1 MTALRRHG
9 AFLLAVVLVVI
20 WGSNYSLLKS
30 LLTQLGPSAVIA
42 ARYIVTP
49 LCAVGVLLWHYGFSW
64 PRLERGEWL
73 AFAGLALVGHVMHV
87 SVMMNAMNLS
97 TPFSSALISA
107 CGPIF
112 TLLIVRFTGAQR
124 LTRAQL
130 AGVTLAFAGILVFLS
145 DKLQSASTGTM
156 GDILLL
162 AGTPLFACHTV
173 AARALIERR
182 GVLLVM
188 AYATLIAT
196 CPILALSVG
205 GAIEAPWQAL
215 SRTQWLALAWSLIV
229 ASFAGWLIW
238 GWLNHELGVSR
249 TAPLLYLLPPVAG
262 VIAWATLGE
271 TFSAWKILGALMAL
285 AGVALAQFAE
295 RR

>member
-1 MTALRRHG
+1 MTAIRRHS
-9 AFLLAVVLVVI
+9 AFLLAVALVVL
-20 WGSNYSLLKS
+20 WGSNYSVLKA

-42 ARYIVTP
+42 ARYVVTP
-49 LCAVGVLLWHYGFSW
+49 LCAVALLLWHYGLSW
-64 PRLERGEWL
+64 PRLERGEWF

-87 SVMMNAMNLS
+87 TVMTNAMNLS

-124 LTRAQL
+124 LSRAQL
-130 AGVTLAFAGILVFLS
+130 AGVALAFAGILVFVS
-145 DKLQSASTGTM
+145 DKLQRASTGTM

-162 AGTPLFACHTV
+162 AGTLLFACHTV
-173 AARALIERR
+173 AARAITERH

-188 AYATLIAT
+188 TYATLIAT

-205 GAIEAPWQAL
+205 GAIEVPWQVL
-215 SRTQWLALAWSLIV
+215 SRNQWLALAWSLIV
-229 ASFAGWLIW
+229 ASFGGWLIW
-238 GWLNHELGVSR
+238 GWLNHELGVAR

-262 VIAWATLGE
+262 FIAWATLGE
-271 TFSAWKILGALMAL
+271 TFSAWKIVGALMAL
-285 AGVALAQFAE
+285 GGVALVQFGQ